1 MAALRA
7 ALAAAEDE
15 AAATGALSLG
25 AWRRCSGVF
34 ASLSSLWAHARDA
47 ESEAERDAHE
57 LFRRRVKGPTAAE
70 TLEADDE
77 ATEQLAYERAFGR
90 HGVAFADLRD
100 APDAVQTLGD
110 DDDVVSGSDAARRQ
124 SAKALRSAS
133 DSEDD
138 EDDAE
143 DASEETKARV
153 HAARLAG
160 LLEGDLLEEVVA
172 AHRRLLGGLRGPP
185 APPPP
190 PPAGSTDPAVAAAAA
205 ADPGGWWAVSGAR
218 PAPKKYGGTLF
229 TREEATRA
237 QRFERAHDAGVKVAV
252 ACGAD
257 AVPRALDAAAATGA
271 LLRAALECAAASRPA
286 VSAAEDDAAPRLH
299 LVGVGTHPGGDAY
312 AEANG
317 DDDDES
323 SVPAKHDAAADAAAD
338 ALGADLNEGG
348 CAGEMALVVAPVAAT
363 RAKITALLAEW
374 PDHPLLSQLGEICD
388 RIVQLPLMS
397 PLKQALTG
405 LELLLARAQ
414 TWEEGA
420 AAHVSLKEELAACA
434 KLALR
439 WRQRELRTWPRL
451 LARAQERHVARAH
464 RAWFALHRLLRPV
477 KSGANASAAAA
488 DDANVPETKTKTK
501 TKTEPFSADDPANL
515 RGVDASGLTAEER
528 ESLRQVTLALEEY
541 VQGSTIGEFRAR
553 LDLLWQFHADMAV
566 EAEARAAEGARVS
579 DVSKTFQTRT
589 RDGDPDDDDDDADT
603 SVAVSPSGLGS
614 RERALSSVLY
624 NTWRYYAQ
632 FAPAMQRRVE
642 AARQPAAKK
651 LRDHARLA
659 KWEDRGYH
667 AMKTSGE
674 ANQRSMHKFVRAF
687 DVSLNALALPA
698 LQAANA
704 TVGFGDLPSE
714 RSAADRA
721 AFAAAAATTAREA
734 KRAAILAKNAEA
746 EAARREHKMRSAGE
760 SVAERA
766 RRAVREET
774 EAAEAKKKA
783 EADRK
788 KAVADAF
795 ASAFASAENAV
806 ASERAAELDA
816 FAEAWRRAAS
826 HAARDA
832 VAAGEITRAVR
843 AEAEREALEE
853 LADGTSVNAVSG
865 ASFAALKLD
874 DRKQYQSRLDALT
887 KRVAS
892 VLGSAFTKLDEDEDG
907 ANGLDDVRDGS
918 LETPHKS
925 GKSSFGVTRF
935 ARGAVDVDAFAS
947 AVASRC
953 VSLREDAHA
962 KKATKKKAF
971 VDLLK
976 ALPDIGV
983 RSARKAVPESQRDP
997 ESWFREPPLRKP
1009 ACFFETFENDETT
1022 DVASAREAFD
1032 AADAYYYRS
1041 MARAQRLRDARG
1053 NAVSGDVSARELDAA
1068 CGSVEHL
1075 LFTLRK
1081 QRRAVGAAADAEA
1094 RFAECARALDGVK
1107 RDVFKTF
1114 KTKETKETLTPS
1126 ISLRRTVLLPRQAS
1140 TKAWTLRQRRSL
1152 DTLLSAAKAA
1162 RLVHKAVANAEPVP
1176 ELRPGG
1182 VRGGAA
1188 AALTRVEADVAA
1200 ARAKLDAHVAPAL
1213 ACSGFRKNDGIRN
1226 GTTAEETESSPWRV
1240 SACALATGELRE
1252 TLRANF
1258 AVVAEARAVVE
1269 GVFASAAAAAR
1280 ACHAP
1285 NGSGDADAFAPLPGW
1300 EPLRALLRE
1309 GAEDADAFAAERAA
1323 EESAENGA
1331 PAAAAASAV
1340 AAAAERFAA
1349 AAEAGVGAALVWA
1362 QTAKRAS
1369 EDDSERPDGDDETLG
1384 AESEAPAPTMVGA
1397 ERVLRAAMSPAK
1409 LCRVAKHVE
1418 EACAA
1423 LAELTDA
1430 AHGARG
1436 PLDDASRSVVAA
1448 ASARAAELAPLLAL
1462 LGGAFRRAFAAYLH
1476 FHRASAKLEA
1486 VLSSLAAGVCLEG
1499 FCARPDEEEGGEGED
1514 GKMMD
1519 DVAGTGMGAGEGKKD
1534 VSDEIEDEEQILGLE
1549 DTEKANED
1557 EKPGDEKTDDAKGIE
1572 MQNDFEADARDLSD
1586 DEKEDEE
1593 NDNEDGEENGD
1604 DIEKEMGDG
1613 EDDANAE
1620 VIDEKVWDQE
1630 DEDEEKDKPEEE
1642 KNDKQDKYEKGSS
1655 VKARDAMD
1663 TETRAADEDDDDE
1676 REDRDKDAEK
1686 DREDKKEDASK
1697 DEKDEK
1703 PPEEPAPEEDPNEND
1718 EPKDEN
1724 DGVNREEIE
1733 ENHGVAPKGA
1743 EGSDGDDDDDELD
1756 LPDDMQL
1763 DGEDEAGGAGDEGEE
1778 NEDGDDG
1785 QKMDDD
1791 ADGGEKDDGP
1801 GDGDDAD
1808 DDDDADGGE
1817 LDRVMEEVEGDEEKE
1832 EGENTEEDENAGGA
1846 AEDDPGAGEDDEG
1859 VQGGPTGAGAGG
1871 GLGDDDDENDRKTDA
1886 GDRGGDA
1893 GAGAEGDSAQ
1903 EDSKHPPERPKA
1915 PAPRFEDAD
1924 FDGGDDDMGR
1934 GPDQNQS
1941 ALEAPGGGG
1950 EGGGG
1955 GASASAA
1962 GEGAAAPMPAG
1973 APPPGGGGAPPPP
1986 PLKGKPESGD
1996 ANPHRSLGDALKGW
2010 RERLSVI
2017 GDAVERENAAAG
2029 ESSPDD
2035 ASELPARE
2043 YEFERDAREQTGD
2056 GGTAG
2061 DDDERAGEGE
2071 GGGVQALAG
2080 ATKEQAAAAA
2090 ASGLDRSR
2098 NAAAGDDEN
2107 GDDPVAP
2114 RPETARGENE
2124 GDAGGVKSQDACVKE
2139 EDAEAMEL
2147 DADPDHHQDPD
2158 DDDAPDPNAGK
2169 SAEERGAARARRK
2182 GKNVDERKP
2191 RAGAGGGVAED
2202 PPEGHDAA
2210 ADADDTVVE
2219 EDVAFGGRGALGD
2232 ETVVALE
2239 SLVLKTSPADAK
2251 ESEHPAPS
2259 LSPED
2264 VEAARTEASAALSAW
2279 RERAAGGAG
2288 DAAAAQELWSRLEL
2302 LTGSLSGE
2310 LAEQLRLILEPT
2322 MASRLT
2328 GDFRTGKR
2336 LNMRKIIPYIA
2347 SDFRKDKIWLR
2358 RSKPSQRK
2366 YQVVLAIDD
2375 SKSMAENQCGHL
2387 ALESA
2392 VLIARAMARLEVGEI
2407 GVVSFGAGGSPD
2419 TAGEVGGE
2427 TVIETDAVRT
2437 LHPLGAPFVDQGGPA
2452 LVSQFTFA
2460 QDNTLADQPVA
2471 RLLTSLDASL
2481 EAARAEIRG
2490 GSEQLQQLC
2499 LIIAD
2504 GRFHEKEVLR
2514 RHMREMSQKRGLL
2527 VAFIV
2532 LDNPKASVLDMQ
2544 TVSFANGKPEFAKY
2558 LDTFPFPF
2566 YTLVQDIAKLP
2577 AVISDLLRQWF
2588 EITAGE

>member
-1 MAALRA
+1 
-7 ALAAAEDE
+7 
-15 AAATGALSLG
+15 
-25 AWRRCSGVF
+25 
-34 ASLSSLWAHARDA
+34 
-47 ESEAERDAHE
+47 
-57 LFRRRVKGPTAAE
+57 
-70 TLEADDE
+70 
-77 ATEQLAYERAFGR
+77 
-90 HGVAFADLRD
+90 
-100 APDAVQTLGD
+100 
-110 DDDVVSGSDAARRQ
+110 
-124 SAKALRSAS
+124 
-133 DSEDD
+133 
-138 EDDAE
+138 
-143 DASEETKARV
+143 
-153 HAARLAG
+153 
-160 LLEGDLLEEVVA
+160 
-172 AHRRLLGGLRGPP
+172 
-185 APPPP
+185 
-190 PPAGSTDPAVAAAAA
+190 
-205 ADPGGWWAVSGAR
+205 
-218 PAPKKYGGTLF
+218 
-229 TREEATRA
+229 
-237 QRFERAHDAGVKVAV
+237 
-252 ACGAD
+252 
-257 AVPRALDAAAATGA
+257 
-271 LLRAALECAAASRPA
+271 
-286 VSAAEDDAAPRLH
+286 
-299 LVGVGTHPGGDAY
+299 
-312 AEANG
+312 
-317 DDDDES
+317 
-323 SVPAKHDAAADAAAD
+323 
-338 ALGADLNEGG
+338 
-348 CAGEMALVVAPVAAT
+348 
-363 RAKITALLAEW
+363 
-374 PDHPLLSQLGEICD
+374 
-388 RIVQLPLMS
+388 
-397 PLKQALTG
+397 
-405 LELLLARAQ
+405 
-414 TWEEGA
+414 
-420 AAHVSLKEELAACA
+420 
-434 KLALR
+434 
-439 WRQRELRTWPRL
+439 
-451 LARAQERHVARAH
+451 
-464 RAWFALHRLLRPV
+464 
-477 KSGANASAAAA
+477 
-488 DDANVPETKTKTK
+488 
-501 TKTEPFSADDPANL
+501 
-515 RGVDASGLTAEER
+515 
-528 ESLRQVTLALEEY
+528 
-541 VQGSTIGEFRAR
+541 
-553 LDLLWQFHADMAV
+553 
-566 EAEARAAEGARVS
+566 
-579 DVSKTFQTRT
+579 
-589 RDGDPDDDDDDADT
+589 
-603 SVAVSPSGLGS
+603 
-614 RERALSSVLY
+614 
-624 NTWRYYAQ
+624 
-632 FAPAMQRRVE
+632 
-642 AARQPAAKK
+642 
-651 LRDHARLA
+651 
-659 KWEDRGYH
+659 
-667 AMKTSGE
+667 
-674 ANQRSMHKFVRAF
+674 
-687 DVSLNALALPA
+687 
-698 LQAANA
+698 
-704 TVGFGDLPSE
+704 
-714 RSAADRA
+714 
-721 AFAAAAATTAREA
+721 
-734 KRAAILAKNAEA
+734 
-746 EAARREHKMRSAGE
+746 
-760 SVAERA
+760 
-766 RRAVREET
+766 
-774 EAAEAKKKA
+774 
-783 EADRK
+783 
-788 KAVADAF
+788 
-795 ASAFASAENAV
+795 
-806 ASERAAELDA
+806 
-816 FAEAWRRAAS
+816 
-826 HAARDA
+826 
-832 VAAGEITRAVR
+832 
-843 AEAEREALEE
+843 
-853 LADGTSVNAVSG
+853 VNAVNG
-865 ASFAALKLD
+865 ASFATLKLD

-907 ANGLDDVRDGS
+907 ANGLDDVRDDKRHDDARDES
-918 LETPHKS
+918 LETKS
-925 GKSSFGVTRF
+925 GFGKSSFGVTRF

-1009 ACFFETFENDETT
+1009 ACFFETRATDLRSTSDETT

-1075 LFTLRK
+1075 LFTLRR
-1081 QRRAVGAAADAEA
+1081 QRRAVGVAADAEA

-1107 RDVFKTF
+1107 RDVFVSF
-1114 KTKETKETLTPS
+1114 SAFSAKETRTEKAEKETFTE
-1126 ISLRRTVLLPRQAS
+1126 ISLKRAVLLPRQAS
-1140 TKAWTLRQRRSL
+1140 TKTWTLRQRRSL
-1152 DTLLSAAKAA
+1152 DTLLSASKAA

-1182 VRGGAA
+1182 VQGGAA

-1200 ARAKLDAHVAPAL
+1200 ARAALDAHVAPAL
-1213 ACSGFRKNDGIRN
+1213 ACSGSENSSSREL
-1226 GTTAEETESSPWRV
+1226 TAEETERAWRV

-1258 AVVAEARAVVE
+1258 AIVAEARATVE

-1285 NGSGDADAFAPLPGW
+1285 NGSGDAEAFAPLPGW

-1309 GAEDADAFAAERAA
+1309 GAEDADAFAAECAA

-1331 PAAAAASAV
+1331 TAAAASAV

-1369 EDDSERPDGDDETLG
+1369 EDEFERPDGDGETLG

-1423 LAELTDA
+1423 LAEMTDA

-1499 FCARPDEEEGGEGED
+1499 FCARPDEEEGGEGEE

-1549 DTEKANED
+1549 DTEKADED

-1593 NDNEDGEENGD
+1593 NENEDGEENGD

-1613 EDDANAE
+1613 EDDENAE

-1642 KNDKQDKYEKGSS
+1642 KNHKQDKYEKGSS

-1697 DEKDEK
+1697 DEKDEN
-1703 PPEEPAPEEDPNEND
+1703 PPEEPAPEEDPNAND

-1724 DGVNREEIE
+1724 DGVNQEEIE
-1733 ENHGVAPKGA
+1733 ENHGVTPKGA
-1743 EGSDGDDDDDELD
+1743 EGSDGDGDDDELD

-1763 DGEDEAGGAGDEGEE
+1763 DGEDEAGAEGDEGEE

-1791 ADGGEKDDGP
+1791 ADGGEKGDGP
-1801 GDGDDAD
+1801 GDGDDAED
-1808 DDDDADGGE
+1808 DADADGGE
-1817 LDRVMEEVEGDEEKE
+1817 LDRVMEEVENDEEKD

-1846 AEDDPGAGEDDEG
+1846 AEDNPGAGEDDEG

-1871 GLGDDDDENDRKTDA
+1871 GLGDDDDETDRKTDA

-1903 EDSKHPPERPKA
+1903 EDSKHPPDRPKA

-1924 FDGGDDDMGR
+1924 FDGGDDDMAPP
-1934 GPDQNQS
+1934 PDQNQS

-1962 GEGAAAPMPAG
+1962 GEGAAAPMAAG
-1973 APPPGGGGAPPPP
+1973 APPPGGGAAPPPP
-1986 PLKGKPESGD
+1986 PPKGKPESGD

-2029 ESSPDD
+2029 ESAPDD

-2061 DDDERAGEGE
+2061 DDDERAGEGK

-2107 GDDPVAP
+2107 GDHPEAP

-2124 GDAGGVKSQDACVKE
+2124 GDAGGVKSQEEECVKE
-2139 EDAEAMEL
+2139 EDTEAMEL
-2147 DADPDHHQDPD
+2147 DAEVDRDQDLD

-2191 RAGAGGGVAED
+2191 AKTGAGGGVAED
-2202 PPEGHDAA
+2202 PLEGHDAA
-2210 ADADDTVVE
+2210 ADADDDTVVE
-2219 EDVAFGGRGALGD
+2219 EDTAFGGRGALGD

-2239 SLVLKTSPADAK
+2239 SLVLKTSPAEAK
-2251 ESEHPAPS
+2251 ESENPAPS

-2419 TAGEVGGE
+2419 SAGEVGGE
-2427 TVIETDAVRT
+2427 TVSETDAVRT

-2514 RHMREMSQKRGLL
+2514 RQMREMSQKRGLL